1 MKNNNQPARYNHK
14 SAGAVVLLES
24 TAELAKVLIPGSG
37 DEFWVKLTDLT
48 QLAGGVIE
56 ESKPDNKKLGKAA
69 RTPHR
74 TADTAQRVS
83 HRGH

>member
-1 MKNNNQPARYNHK
+1 MKNTNQPARYNHK

-56 ESKPDNKKLGKAA
+56 ESKPDNKKLGKSRANASPNSRYRVA
-69 RTPHR
+69 RV
-74 TADTAQRVS
+74 A
-83 HRGH
+83 

>member
-1 MKNNNQPARYNHK
+1 MYAVLRCAMKNNQPATYNHK
-14 SAGAVVLLES
+14 RAGAVVLLES

-56 ESKPDNKKLGKAA
+56 KSKPGNKKLGKSRANA
-69 RTPHR
+69 SPNP
-74 TADTAQRVS
+74 DTA
-83 HRGH
+83 